1 MPSDAAPQSPLPAP
15 APEVRQQSDP
25 DADQFGA
32 VAVAAGP
39 DRWGVMHPAN
49 GGHWAVDAEVQ
60 DWPVIELRNP
70 SEA

>member
-1 MPSDAAPQSPLPAP
+1 
-15 APEVRQQSDP
+15 VRQQSDP